1 MPTCAPRSML
11 TKRRF
16 GTRFLPTV
24 LAHRT
29 SRRVG
34 HRCLPRF
41 RRTPSWMPRASRR
54 AASGSVCST
63 MRRAARQQQKCR
75 RHSRRWAVPS
85 HSEAGRGSIGP
96 FARPHARDGAS
107 SRARA
112 CRARWRIVAAPI
124 SESPPMRRSI
134 SGDAEGP
141 FRPVIRK
148 RVDHL
153 QATIFFFSH
162 RLGDA
167 CGDLV
172 RHQPVDFK

>member
-1 MPTCAPRSML
+1 ML
-11 TKRRF
+11 TKRRL

-29 SRRVG
+29 SRCVG
-34 HRCLPRF
+34 HRCLPRC
-41 RRTPSWMPRASRR
+41 RRTFSWMPRASRR
-54 AASGSVCST
+54 AASASVCST
-63 MRRAARQQQKCR
+63 LMKAEARSIAHAA
-75 RHSRRWAVPS
+75 SRETAAKMQAAFAPVGGS
-85 HSEAGRGSIGP
+85 QSFRGWP
-96 FARPHARDGAS
+96 RPHARDGAS

-112 CRARWRIVAAPI
+112 CRTRWRIVAAPI

-153 QATIFFFSH
+153 QATIFFFFSH